1 MELRLNLSTSPRE
14 NHRPFLAATA
24 AIGILGI
31 LALAFLSRAALR
43 SWRSNRE
50 IRTEVARLENE
61 IRRERQQQQ
70 ALENYFRSPQAQQI
84 LDRSAFL
91 NSLIDQRA
99 FPWTKVFMDL
109 EQTLPPGVRVVSIAP
124 KLENGRALIEL
135 TIGAATDEG
144 KLKFLETLEKSVVFS
159 GIQVKDEKH
168 QDQAG
173 ASDKILLDLRAWYAT
188 S

>member
-1 MELRLNLSTSPRE
+1 MKLRLNLSTSPRE
-14 NHRPFLAATA
+14 NNRPFLAATA
-24 AIGILGI
+24 AIGVVALVALG
-31 LALAFLSRAALR
+31 FLSRAAIR
-43 SWRSNRE
+43 SWRSNLQLRAE
-50 IRTEVARLENE
+50 LARLENE
-61 IRRERQQQQ
+61 IRQERQQQQ

-99 FPWTKVFMDL
+99 FPWTKIFMDL

-124 KLENGRALIEL
+124 KLENGRALVEL

-144 KLKFLETLEKSVVFS
+144 KIKFLETLEKSPVFS
-159 GIQVKDEKH
+159 GIEVKDEK
-168 QDQAG
+168 QQEQVG
-173 ASDKILLDLRAWYAT
+173 ASDKILLELRAWYAT

>member
-1 MELRLNLSTSPRE
+1 MKLRLNLSTSPRE

-24 AIGILGI
+24 AIGVVAFF
-31 LALAFLSRAALR
+31 ALAILSRAALR

-50 IRTEVARLENE
+50 MRTEVARLERE
-61 IRRERQQQQ
+61 IRQQRQSQQ
-70 ALENYFRSPQAQQI
+70 ALENYFRSPQAQQT
-84 LDRSAFL
+84 LERSAFL

-109 EQTLPPGVRVVSIAP
+109 ERILPPGVRVVSIAP

-135 TIGAATDEG
+135 TVGAATDEG
-144 KLKFLETLEKSVVFS
+144 KIKFLDALEKSSVFS
-159 GIQVKDEKH
+159 GIQVKDVKQEER
-168 QDQAG
+168 AG
-173 ASDKILLDLRAWYAT
+173 GSDKIVLDLRAWYAT

>member
-1 MELRLNLSTSPRE
+1 MKLRLNLSTSPRE

-24 AIGILGI
+24 ALGLLGLI
-31 LALAFLSRAALR
+31 ALALLSRAAIR

-50 IRTEVARLENE
+50 TRAEIGRLETE
-61 IRRERQQQQ
+61 IRQQQQ
-70 ALENYFRSPQAQQI
+70 KQQSLETFFRSQQAQQI

-109 EQTLPPGVRVVSIAP
+109 EQTLPPGVRVVNIAP
-124 KLENGRALIEL
+124 KLENGRAVVDL

-144 KLKFLETLEKSVVFS
+144 KLKFLETLEKSPVFS

-168 QDQAG
+168 EDQPG
-173 ASDKILLDLRAWYAT
+173 ATDRVVLNLRAWYAT